1 MRVTLKVFI
10 FIILSL
16 IGFLKNMQSQSNSDS
31 INVCTT
37 VNNFFNWYITSIKN
51 NKTSEYQPQ
60 FIENEKGMTTLD
72 LFRYIVNL
80 KTMHFSDS
88 LLNIEMNSYQ
98 KCIENLG
105 KVKFIDFKNRFDD
118 LDDFEEIG
126 CDFSN
131 YYRWTGGQEPIDGIR
146 IKEVKMKNANK
157 ATVTIEYFYVETS
170 GTNYYWSNNQVILR
184 KCNNYWEI
192 LGLNWR

>member
-1 MRVTLKVFI
+1 LKVFI

-16 IGFLKNMQSQSNSDS
+16 IGFLKNLQSQSNSDS
-31 INVCTT
+31 INLCTT
-37 VNNFFNWYITSIKN
+37 VTNFFNWYITSIKN
-51 NKTSEYQPQ
+51 NKSSEYQPQ

-72 LFRYIVNL
+72 LSRYIDNL

-88 LLNIEMNSYQ
+88 LLNIEINSYQ

-146 IKEVKMKNANK
+146 IKEVNMRNANK
-157 ATVTIEYFYVETS
+157 ATVTVEYFYFETR
-170 GTNYYWSNNQVILR
+170 GTNYYWGNNQVTLR
-184 KCNNYWEI
+184 KRNNYWEI
-192 LGLNWR
+192 LCLNWR